1 MAIIYQPISEELFL
15 TLAKRTT
22 AKEVWEAIKM
32 ASLGADRVKKAKAQT
47 LKAEFE
53 SLKMNES
60 EQLDDFCLKLN
71 GLVVKIRALGESI
84 GEEYVVK
91 KILRAVPTKFLQI
104 ASALEQFG
112 NLETMSVEEVIG
124 SLKAYEERLSRQGKS
139 KEGQQLLMTEEEWSK
154 YEANSG
160 KLLLTREEWLERS
173 NRGGNG
179 FRGRDNQ
186 GGRDRIDRSKVKHF
200 NYGAYGHF
208 AAECRKPKKDKVHRG
223 EVNLAQTT
231 DDELALLVAMSNEI
245 TNGVI
250 LLTKEVVDNMWY
262 LENGA
267 SNHMTGCR
275 EKFESLDRSMRGQ
288 VKFGDGSL
296 AQIEGKG
303 IINILCKN
311 GENRTIHGF
320 YYITT
325 LRSNIII
332 LGQLSEEG
340 NRVVLNGESLWVYDS
355 CGRLLMHV
363 KRSANRHYK
372 IHIDV
377 EYRFSK

>member
-1 MAIIYQPISEELFL
+1 MAIIYQPISEELLL
-15 TLAKRTT
+15 TRAERTT
-22 AKEVWEAIKM
+22 AKEVWTAIKT

-71 GLVVKIRALGESI
+71 GLVAKIRALGESI
-84 GEEYVVK
+84 GEEYVMK

-139 KEGQQLLMTEEEWSK
+139 KEGKQLLMTEEEWSK

-160 KLLLTREEWLERS
+160 KLLLTHEEWLQRS

-186 GGRDRIDRSKVKHF
+186 GGRDRIDRSKVKRF
-200 NYGAYGHF
+200 NCGVYGHF
-208 AAECRKPKKDKVHRG
+208 AAEYRKPKKDKVHRG

-231 DDELALLVAMSNEI
+231 DDELSLLMAMSNEI

-250 LLTKEVVDNMWY
+250 LLSEGPNSNTKEVVDSMWY

-275 EKFESLDRSMRGQ
+275 EKFESEDRSMRVTIDTVDSKKQQ
-288 VKFGDGSL
+288 VHMD
-296 AQIEGKG
+296 
-303 IINILCKN
+303 
-311 GENRTIHGF
+311 R
-320 YYITT
+320 
-325 LRSNIII
+325 
-332 LGQLSEEG
+332 
-340 NRVVLNGESLWVYDS
+340 
-355 CGRLLMHV
+355 
-363 KRSANRHYK
+363 
-372 IHIDV
+372 
-377 EYRFSK
+377 